1 MKGDLHIPSLKK
13 EEARNEGSQWW
24 LVRTKGSA
32 IPPWVPSVMFF
43 IMLDHRCC
51 APYLG
56 KRSRTCLQLVIWRDL
71 PPQLFLYLLYSN
83 TKVETN
89 NDSTGFEHRGVYT
102 LFNEKKKYLKHQILF
117 LYFFFIIIFSIYIF
131 LYSWDGK
138 VDMMGNLAG
147 WRHE

>member
-1 MKGDLHIPSLKK
+1 VKGDLHIPSLKE

-24 LVRTKGSA
+24 LGRTKGSA
-32 IPPWVPSVMFF
+32 IPPWVPSVMLF
-43 IMLDHRCC
+43 IMLDHRCR

-102 LFNEKKKYLKHQILF
+102 LFNEKKEKCLKHQIFFYIYYYYYYLF
-117 LYFFFIIIFSIYIF
+117 IFFVF
-131 LYSWDGK
+131 LGWQSGHDG
-138 VDMMGNLAG
+138 
-147 WRHE
+147 

>member
-1 MKGDLHIPSLKK
+1 MKGDLHIPSLKE

-24 LVRTKGSA
+24 LGRTKGSA

-56 KRSRTCLQLVIWRDL
+56 ERSRTCLQLVIWRDL

-89 NDSTGFEHRGVYT
+89 KDSTGFEHRGVYT
-102 LFNEKKKYLKHQILF
+102 LFNEKTKVLEAPNFIFIFIL
-117 LYFFFIIIFSIYIF
+117 LLFFIYIF